1 MSELTDGLDKLI
13 QKAALDGALTPEAVA
28 QFHSLVTQCDA
39 QAEELR
45 ELQKVNTDIVEKRD
59 ELSRKVK
66 IMLDDANELST
77 RAAAIEADEQEHCD
91 RKVRLECAELRVAD
105 HQEMFRVV
113 FRNAVIKR
121 DVVTPGSASFDQY
134 NTKTDNFPDKTPVEE
149 EQT

>member
-1 MSELTDGLDKLI
+1 MSELTDQLDKLI
-13 QKAALDGALTPEAVA
+13 QKAALDGALTQDAVS
-28 QFHSLVTQCDA
+28 QFHSLVKQCDA

-45 ELQKVNTDIVEKRD
+45 ELNKVNSATIKSRD
-59 ELSRKVK
+59 ELSRKLK

-77 RAAAIEADEQEHCD
+77 RGAAIEADEDEHRN
-91 RKVRLECAELRVAD
+91 RKVQLECANLRVTD

-121 DVVTPGSASFDQY
+121 EIVTPGSASYDQY
-134 NTKTDNFPDKTPVEE
+134 NTKTDNFPDKTPIEE

>member
-1 MSELTDGLDKLI
+1 MSELTDNLDKLI
-13 QKAALDGALTPEAVA
+13 QKAALDGALTQDAVA
-28 QFHSLVTQCDA
+28 QFHSVVTQCDA

-45 ELQKVNTDIVEKRD
+45 SLTKIHGEVMGERD
-59 ELSRKVK
+59 EAKRKLKV
-66 IMLDDANELST
+66 MLDDANELST

-91 RKVRLECAELRVAD
+91 RKVRLECAELRVTD

-113 FRNAVIKR
+113 FRNAVIR
-121 DVVTPGSASFDQY
+121 REVVTPGSASFDQY